1 MSYIRKYQFIL
12 IIFLLCSCG
21 FNRNA
26 VHQAESEY
34 DIETYPVNEGLDER
48 YVPDKLLICSE
59 SKWIMSAWNMDENRK
74 TFFLSEDKGCSW
86 KHKSD
91 FEKWWYCEALVYD
104 GGAVYC
110 SLRDMNC
117 DNETIRS
124 GKIRRSAD
132 FGESWDELC
141 VFDAEI
147 KHLLVQ
153 DSTIAVQLCNITKKE
168 TKKTVDI
175 KYSIN
180 ISNDLGKSWRELELP
195 NTFTLDFSIDK
206 IILRFYNDN
215 EHLYVITPEQQHI
228 DTILRESSSI
238 VNVVKG
244 EDVIGVWEGHRAN
257 FYKVED
263 GGLSLRSSVRDV
275 LKPGR
280 NQIPAEI
287 YQYGDVVYTKII
299 PLTYDAKMTTLMSTD
314 GAKTWRRV
322 DLSCPFE
329 KQLDSTY
336 IPDRNWPMAGYK
348 ESMVSYCVGYRD
360 GRRQDYIK
368 ILRPKKNT
376 SEGLRGCR

>member
-1 MSYIRKYQFIL
+1 MAGNIAGIIRRLLVIL
-12 IIFLLCSCG
+12 IAVPLLCSCG
-21 FNRNA
+21 GNHREKPYGMVNDIEVKAFFVKSGIGGNDYPKDLLILSDSVALLSTVND
-26 VHQAESEY
+26 VGTSFFSSFDKGETWKKTGTVKGFLFFGNFVEHNGTIYSKFISSMAESSYECVMKSENKGLSWKCILENDEGIDEFRVLESGAMTAVLWRKDRYSLQISKDSGGKWYSVY
-34 DIETYPVNEGLDER
+34 DFSNSDNTCVIGNKIMFLPNSHVGKILMIDINSSDIDIFKIDTLYTSDQ
-48 YVPDKLLICSE
+48 LLIS
-59 SKWIMSAWNMDENRK
+59 I
-74 TFFLSEDKGCSW
+74 KG
-86 KHKSD
+86 
-91 FEKWWYCEALVYD
+91 
-104 GGAVYC
+104 
-110 SLRDMNC
+110 
-117 DNETIRS
+117 
-124 GKIRRSAD
+124 
-132 FGESWDELC
+132 
-141 VFDAEI
+141 
-147 KHLLVQ
+147 
-153 DSTIAVQLCNITKKE
+153 
-168 TKKTVDI
+168 
-175 KYSIN
+175 
-180 ISNDLGKSWRELELP
+180 
-195 NTFTLDFSIDK
+195 
-206 IILRFYNDN
+206 
-215 EHLYVITPEQQHI
+215 
-228 DTILRESSSI
+228 
-238 VNVVKG
+238 G
-244 EDVIGVWEGHRAN
+244 EDIVGIWEGHRAN